1 MKEFIKN
8 SDSFFNF
15 INCVVEARDRSR
27 TLSNRVEDVRDYLG
41 ADRCSLYLY
50 DKQAKE
56 LVSRIAQG
64 TKNEERLPVN
74 NETLIGYSFLSGK
87 TLCVSDVYD
96 ERELKAIDEAIR
108 FSKKQDQATGY
119 RTKSVLVTPI
129 VVRGKRVGVF
139 QAVNKPGGFINYS
152 VEGLIDF
159 APMIGLAVEIVMLD
173 EALKNGKRYE
183 DLPFTE
189 D

>member
-15 INCVVEARDRSR
+15 LNCIVEARDRSN
-27 TLSNRVEDVRDYLG
+27 TLRNRINDIKDYLG
-41 ADRCSLYLY
+41 ADRCTLFMY
-50 DKQAKE
+50 DKPSNE
-56 LVSRIAQG
+56 LVSHVDQG
-64 TKNEERLPVN
+64 ANIEERLPVN
-74 NETLIGYSFLSGK
+74 KETLIGYCFLSGE
-87 TLCVSDVYD
+87 TIRIDDVYD
-96 ERELKAIDEAIR
+96 ANKLKAIDEEIR
-108 FSKKQDQATGY
+108 FSDEQDKASGY

-129 VVRGKRVGVF
+129 VVRSKRVGVF

-159 APMIGLAVEIVMLD
+159 APMLGLAVEIVMLD
-173 EALKNGKRYE
+173 EALRTGKRFE
-183 DLPFTE
+183 DLPFG